1 MRGIWKTR
9 LGVGLLALV
18 SLMGCNP
25 LLLTAYLFNKSDPRM
40 PAEYPLKP
48 QPKRE
53 KEEIKVVVLT
63 SCVPGLSPDMIG
75 VDRLLAAEFIP
86 LLEKRCIEN
95 EEKVI
100 VFKSS
105 PIDAYK
111 RDNPDWRRQSPYDI
125 GKHLDANY
133 VIDLEVL
140 KIDLYE
146 PGTRQE
152 LLKGRA
158 TVAVSCYDLSKKLKD
173 PDFNP
178 PEFNFEYP
186 RGHEVPKS
194 DVPLSTFRQKF
205 VRRMAQELVLPFTA
219 HTSNQKVNID

>member
-1 MRGIWKTR
+1 MRTIWKIR
-9 LGVGLLALV
+9 LGISLMLFV

-25 LLLTAYLFNKSDPRM
+25 LLLTAYLFNQNDPRM

-48 QPKRE
+48 LPKRE

-63 SCVPGLSPDMIG
+63 SCVPGVSADMIG

-86 LLEKRCIEN
+86 LLEKRCVEN
-95 EEKVI
+95 KENVSI
-100 VFKSS
+100 LKSQ
-105 PIDAYK
+105 PVDAYK
-111 RDNPDWRRQSPYDI
+111 KDNPDWRRQSPYDI
-125 GKHLDANY
+125 GKHFNAAY
-133 VIDLEVL
+133 VIDIEVL
-140 KIDLYE
+140 DISLYE

-158 TVAVSCYDLSKKLKD
+158 QVAVSLFDLSKKLKD
-173 PDFNP
+173 PTEI

-186 RGHEVPKS
+186 RGHEVS
-194 DVPLSTFRQKF
+194 RYDVPISTFRQKF
-205 VRRMAQELVLPFTA
+205 IRKMAQEMVLPFSA